1 MHFVFFRAYKLQSH
15 LLYAV
20 IIIASLASAIMLQSY
35 SQRSSEVISRAVAGK
50 VIVIDAGHGG
60 FDPGVIGYSGAIEKH
75 INLAIAQ
82 MLEGLLLEGGATVI
96 MTRNEDSALGNDK
109 QADLAGRVKLA
120 EENAADI
127 YISIHCNAL
136 EKGSRWRGAQSFFAS
151 DNEAGRLMAQTI
163 QKELQY
169 ILKNTDRV
177 ALRHDETYILKNLK
191 MPAAIIEV
199 GFLSNIAE
207 EQLLLDRDYQ
217 WKVAWAIMNGI
228 GKYFSGQTAQK

>member
-1 MHFVFFRAYKLQSH
+1 MSFVFFRAYKLRSY

-20 IIIASLASAIMLQSY
+20 IIIASLTSALMVQHY
-35 SQRSSEVISRAVAGK
+35 SQRSTEVVSWAVAGR

-60 FDPGVIGYSGAIEKH
+60 FDPGVIGYSGTIEKN

-82 MLEGLLLEGGATVI
+82 MLENLLLESGATVI

-120 EENAADI
+120 EENSADI

-151 DNEAGRLMAQTI
+151 DNEEGLRLAQTI
-163 QKELQY
+163 QKELRD

-177 ALRHDETYILKNLK
+177 ALKHDETYILKNLK
-191 MPAAIIEV
+191 MPAVIVEV
-199 GFLSNIAE
+199 GFLSNVAE
-207 EQLLLDRDYQ
+207 EKLLSDSSYQ
-217 WKVAWAIMNGI
+217 WKVAWAIMCGI
-228 GKYFSGQTAQK
+228 GKYFAGQTARK